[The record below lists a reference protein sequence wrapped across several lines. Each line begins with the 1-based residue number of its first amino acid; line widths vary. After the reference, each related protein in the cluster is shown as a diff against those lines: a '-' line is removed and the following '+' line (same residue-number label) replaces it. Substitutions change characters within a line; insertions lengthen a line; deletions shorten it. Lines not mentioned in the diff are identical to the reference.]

1 MNNGDNSWLL
11 WILFAVIGVLF
22 EYWLIVFAVRRAM
35 QDHTLWAHTKWP
47 ELKQKIDEGRLGED
61 GLPVD

>member
-1 MNNGDNSWLL
+1 MNNGNNAWLL

-35 QDHTLWAHTKWP
+35 QDHTMWTHTKWP
-47 ELKQKIDEGRLGED
+47 ELKQKIDDGRLGED
-61 GLPVD
+61 GLPIE